1 MSDPSQLEA
10 AAGVARRQAGLRALV
25 LFGSR
30 ARGDERPGSDWDFGY
45 LGTTDPDSLSAGL
58 MSALG
63 ADDVQVVDLERASG
77 LLRFRA
83 ARDGLALHEDPS
95 GVFAAFQF
103 EAARFWCDAGPILE
117 RAYQRV
123 LADYAP

>member
-1 MSDPSQLEA
+1 M
-10 AAGVARRQAGLRALV
+10 
-25 LFGSR
+25 
-30 ARGDERPGSDWDFGY
+30 
-45 LGTTDPDSLSAGL
+45 T
-58 MSALG
+58 ALG

-83 ARDGLALHEDPS
+83 ARDGVIIHEDPP
-95 GVFAAFQF
+95 GAFLDFQF

-117 RAYQRV
+117 SAYQRV